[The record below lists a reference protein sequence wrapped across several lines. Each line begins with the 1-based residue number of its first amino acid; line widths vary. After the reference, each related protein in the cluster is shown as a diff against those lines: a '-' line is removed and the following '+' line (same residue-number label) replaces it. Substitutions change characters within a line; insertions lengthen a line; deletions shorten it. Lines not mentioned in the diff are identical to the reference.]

1 MKNKYRKRCFTCK
14 KLKFLIF
21 YKKNHRKYQLA
32 SDKGTMV
39 ECRLCEC
46 KRLIKQNGEILKFN
60 FITNKY
66 DNVNLKVNLFNIIKT
81 YFI

>member
-1 MKNKYRKRCFTCK
+1 MVNKYRKRCFTCK

-32 SDKGTMV
+32 SDKGRMV

-60 FITNKY
+60 FVINKY
-66 DNVNLKVNLFNIIKT
+66 DNLKLNVNFITVIKT
-81 YFI
+81 YIK